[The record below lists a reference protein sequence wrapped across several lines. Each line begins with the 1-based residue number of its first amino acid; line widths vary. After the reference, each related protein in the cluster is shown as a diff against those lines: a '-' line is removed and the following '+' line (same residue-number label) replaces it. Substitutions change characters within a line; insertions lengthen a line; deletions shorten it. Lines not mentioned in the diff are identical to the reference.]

1 MTEKV
6 FFNDKLIDAG
16 RAKVAVTDAGL
27 LYGAGLFETMRASN
41 GVVFCLDDHLERLF
55 ASAQALSINNT
66 YTKKQITDAV
76 YQLLEA
82 NNLTEAR
89 LRLTLTS
96 GSLSKDSQLKSTLL
110 ITATKFEPYPAE
122 YYKNGVLAVL
132 TNYRQNL
139 NDPVYG
145 HKTLNYLPRIMALN
159 QARMKMAAEAIWFT
173 VDNKLAEGCIS
184 NIFLVKDDTIFTP
197 TIETPV
203 LSGIAR
209 KAVLEIAKQNNIE
222 LIEKDLYIDD
232 CLGADEIFMTNVIMQ
247 VLPVAKL
254 EKHTVGQGTVGE
266 VTAKLME
273 LFDEFV
279 KQKCKANK

>member
-6 FFNDKLIDAG
+6 FLNDKLVDAG
-16 RAKVAVTDAGL
+16 RGKVPVTDAGL
-27 LYGAGLFETMRASN
+27 LYGAGLFETMRASS

-55 ASAQALSINNT
+55 VSAEKLSINNT

-76 YQLLEA
+76 YELLEA

-96 GSLSKDSQLKSTLL
+96 GSVSKDSQLKSTLL

-132 TNYRQNL
+132 TSYRQNL

-159 QARMKMAAEAIWFT
+159 QARMKMASEAIWFT

-184 NIFLVKDDTIFTP
+184 NIFLAKDDVIYTP
-197 TIETPV
+197 ALETPV
-203 LSGIAR
+203 LPGIAR

-254 EKHTVGQGTVGE
+254 EKHTVGQGGVGK
-266 VTAKLME
+266 TSAKLMG

-279 KQKCKANK
+279 KQKCEAK

>member
-1 MTEKV
+1 MAEKV

-16 RAKVAVTDAGL
+16 RAKVPVTDAGL

-55 ASAQALSINNT
+55 SSAEKLSINNT

-96 GSLSKDSQLKSTLL
+96 GSVSKDCQLKSTLL
-110 ITATKFEPYPAE
+110 ITATKLEPYPAE

-132 TNYRQNL
+132 TSYRQNL

-159 QARMKMAAEAIWFT
+159 QARMKMATEAIWFT

-184 NIFLVKDDTIFTP
+184 NIFLVKDDTICTP

-203 LSGIAR
+203 LPGIAR
-209 KAVLEIAKQNNIE
+209 KAVLQIAKQNNIE

-247 VLPVAKL
+247 VLPVVKL
-254 EKHTVGQGTVGE
+254 EKHTVGKGKIGAITK
-266 VTAKLME
+266 KLMQY
-273 LFDEFV
+273 FDECV
-279 KQKCKANK
+279 KQWCGKSK